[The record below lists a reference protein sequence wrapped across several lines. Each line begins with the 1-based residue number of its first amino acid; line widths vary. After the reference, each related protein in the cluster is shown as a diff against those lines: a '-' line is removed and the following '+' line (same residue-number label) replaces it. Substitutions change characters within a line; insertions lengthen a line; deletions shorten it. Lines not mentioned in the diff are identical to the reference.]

1 MNLYLHYKVKV
12 FISDRQIFYTIFIY
26 MYNVSTEIYE
36 ETASRLVRAARGEEF
51 FSGSIVARDGEYD
64 LRLTATVIV
73 AYLTLLGAMTPRRR
87 MIRPACLFHRRNG
100 AATY

>member
-1 MNLYLHYKVKV
+1 
-12 FISDRQIFYTIFIY
+12 

-36 ETASRLVRAARGEEF
+36 ETASRLGRAARGEEF

-73 AYLTLLGAMTPRRR
+73 VYGKQADPKGPRIVEDMLPVWWEFHTYLGGEEVLNDFSFGDLR
-87 MIRPACLFHRRNG
+87 ACLR
-100 AATY
+100 